1 MTQASVV
8 EAAPILGSKAA
19 CFHVRGTQRTS
30 SAAPADKE
38 QDLSNCGVLCAEL
51 SASLALILPRRDALL
66 VPGNDASV
74 EGGGARTQPAFLL
87 IN

>member
-1 MTQASVV
+1 MQASVV

-19 CFHVRGTQRTS
+19 CFHGCSTQRTS
-30 SAAPADKE
+30 SAAPADRE
-38 QDLSNCGVLCAEL
+38 RDLSNGGVLCAEL
-51 SASLALILPRRDALL
+51 SASLALVPPRGDASL
-66 VPGNDASV
+66 VPGNDAGV